1 MKLKYDRRLLLTV
14 TCAIGAIATPMAA
27 ASAPAQTATSAA
39 ASAPANTALPGGA
52 SAPANTA
59 LPGVASSPAN
69 LYPSK
74 PLRFV
79 VPGLAGTSPDLLA
92 RTIAHHLVPRLG
104 QQIVIMNQPGGGGN
118 IGHGTAAKATP
129 DGYTLL
135 VTSDQLSIN
144 ETLFSNLPFH
154 ALKSFAPVVQAIVSP
169 QVLIVNTGLPFK
181 DVAGLIDYARANP
194 GKVNFGSPQIGTV
207 GHLAGELFKR
217 TQKIEIV
224 HVPFQ
229 GATAAIREIIAGQI
243 QMMFVTLP
251 PAIGHIQQGTV
262 RALGVTTIERSTA
275 IPTVP
280 TLNELGMKDFDFGA
294 WQGVLAPAG
303 TPRAIVAKLNAEIN
317 AVLKDPEASSALVR
331 IGFTPVGGTP
341 EQFQQLISSNIDKW
355 GRVIREAKLK
365 IE

>member
-1 MKLKYDRRLLLTV
+1 MCT
-14 TCAIGAIATPMAA
+14 MAA
-27 ASAPAQTATSAA
+27 IPAPPAA
-39 ASAPANTALPGGA
+39 AAAQAEIYPA
-52 SAPANTA
+52 
-59 LPGVASSPAN
+59 
-69 LYPSK
+69 K

-92 RTIAHHLVPRLG
+92 RTIAHHLSPRLK

-118 IGHGTAAKATP
+118 IGHGTAARATP

-144 ETLFSNLPFH
+144 ETLFSDLPFH
-154 ALKSFAPVVQAIVSP
+154 AVKSFAPVVQAIVSP
-169 QVLIVNTGLPFK
+169 QVLIVNTGLAFR
-181 DVAGLIDYARANP
+181 DVAGLLDYAKANP
-194 GKVNFGSPQIGTV
+194 GKINFGSPQIGTV
-207 GHLAGELFKR
+207 GHLAGELLKR
-217 TQKIEIV
+217 TQKIDIV

-262 RALGVTTIERSTA
+262 RALAVTTVGRSTA
-275 IPTVP
+275 IPAVP
-280 TLNELGMKDFDFGA
+280 SLYELGMKDFDFGA

-303 TPRAIVAKLNAEIN
+303 TPRAIVAQLNAEIN
-317 AVLKDPEASSALVR
+317 AVLKDPEAGSALVK

-341 EQFQQLISSNIDKW
+341 EQFLQLISSNIEKW
-355 GRVIREAKLK
+355 GRVIREAKIK
-365 IE
+365 AE

>member
-1 MKLKYDRRLLLTV
+1 MNMKTRLALLLAGTA
-14 TCAIGAIATPMAA
+14 TIGAITIL
-27 ASAPAQTATSAA
+27 PASAA
-39 ASAPANTALPGGA
+39 APDQT
-52 SAPANTA
+52 
-59 LPGVASSPAN
+59 
-69 LYPSK
+69 YPTKS
-74 PLRFV
+74 LRFV

-92 RTIAHHLVPRLG
+92 RTIAHHLSPRLG

-154 ALKSFAPVVQAIVSP
+154 AVKSFAPVVQAIVSP
-169 QVLIVNTGLPFK
+169 QVLIVNTGLPYK
-181 DVAGLIDYARANP
+181 DVAGLLDYAKANP
-194 GKVNFGSPQIGTV
+194 GKINFGSPQIGTV
-207 GHLAGELFKR
+207 GHLAGELLKR
-217 TQKIEIV
+217 TQKIEII

-262 RALGVTTIERSTA
+262 RALAVTTIGRSTA
-275 IPTVP
+275 IPAVP
-280 TLNELGMKDFDFGA
+280 SLYELGMKEFDFGA

-303 TPRAIVAKLNAEIN
+303 TPRAIIAKLNADIN
-317 AVLKDPEASSALVR
+317 TVLKDPEASSALVR

-355 GRVIREAKLK
+355 GRVIRDAKIK
-365 IE
+365 AE

>member
-1 MKLKYDRRLLLTV
+1 MHLKYHRSLLLLAA
-14 TCAIGAIATPMAA
+14 CAIPAL
-27 ASAPAQTATSAA
+27 SASAA
-39 ASAPANTALPGGA
+39 APDQT
-52 SAPANTA
+52 
-59 LPGVASSPAN
+59 
-69 LYPSK
+69 YPTKS
-74 PLRFV
+74 LRFV
-79 VPGLAGTSPDLLA
+79 VPALAGTSPDLLA
-92 RTIAHHLVPRLG
+92 RTIAHHLSPRLG

-154 ALKSFAPVVQAIVSP
+154 AVKSFAPVVQAIVSP
-169 QVLIVNTGLPFK
+169 QVLIVNTGLPYK
-181 DVAGLIDYARANP
+181 DVAGLLDYAKANP
-194 GKVNFGSPQIGTV
+194 GKINFGSPQIGTV
-207 GHLAGELFKR
+207 GHLAGELLKR
-217 TQKIEIV
+217 TQKIEII

-262 RALGVTTIERSTA
+262 RALAVTTIERSKA
-275 IPTVP
+275 IPAVP
-280 TLNELGMKDFDFGA
+280 SLHELGMKDFDFGA

-303 TPRAIVAKLNAEIN
+303 TPRAIVAKLNADIN
-317 AVLKDPEASSALVR
+317 TVLKDPEASSALVR
-331 IGFTPVGGTP
+331 IGFTPVGGTA

-355 GRVIREAKLK
+355 GRVIREARIKA
-365 IE
+365 E

>member
-1 MKLKYDRRLLLTV
+1 MKLKYRCSLLAVV
-14 TCAIGAIATPMAA
+14 TCAIGAIPALLAA
-27 ASAPAQTATSAA
+27 ASVAAQ
-39 ASAPANTALPGGA
+39 P
-52 SAPANTA
+52 
-59 LPGVASSPAN
+59 
-69 LYPSK
+69 YPSK

-79 VPGLAGTSPDLLA
+79 VPALAGTSPDLLA
-92 RTIAHHLVPRLG
+92 RTIAHHLAPRLG
-104 QQIVIMNQPGGGGN
+104 QTIVIMNQPGGGGN
-118 IGHGTAAKATP
+118 IGHGTAARATP

-154 ALKSFAPVVQAIVSP
+154 AVRSFAPVVQAIVSP
-169 QVLIVNTGLPFK
+169 QVLIVNMALPYK
-181 DVAGLIDYARANP
+181 DVAGLLDYAKAHP
-194 GKVNFGSPQIGTV
+194 GKINFGSPQIGTV
-207 GHLAGELFKR
+207 GHLAGELLKR
-217 TQKIEIV
+217 TQKIDMV

-229 GATAAIREIIAGQI
+229 GATAAIREILAGQI

-262 RALGVTTIERSTA
+262 RALAVTTVARSTA

-280 TLNELGMKDFDFGA
+280 SLHELGMKDFDFGA

-317 AVLKDPEASSALVR
+317 AVLKNPEASSALIRV
-331 IGFTPVGGTP
+331 GFTPVGGSP

-365 IE
+365 AE